1 MRNRID
7 SNYKK
12 FDFGKINL
20 PVILRNRVYGIFAIV
35 SLVFLLIIAIPVK
48 STYSIQSC
56 QNIETSIKIIDESG
70 GKRLSGTS
78 LATLENSPFKTYVTT
93 VSKHIS
99 TKVKEMAQCQEG
111 LKSQPKIELFF
122 VFRPL
127 VTSVQSSGTPFDLKR
142 EKSNP
147 SRSLDS
153 PWVKLTK
160 SRSSQLGVTAVFV
173 WNERQFLIDQ
183 SLMSSAKASPAQQL
197 ISIDDRIFGKFVQ
210 DYTNSVLLAS
220 SPENKAAAQI
230 AISKRL
236 PNDILWLFRNAWQ
249 STLAPFS
256 TEVDYAFRTT
266 IQRGASGYTDI
277 TNTLV
282 DQFLGSTKTEV
293 RYKSVLDLK
302 DVFNI
307 SKYRIN
313 KLYKGKN

>member
-7 SNYKK
+7 SDYKK
-12 FDFGKINL
+12 SGFGEIKL
-20 PVILRNRVYGIFAIV
+20 AMMFRSRDHSILAIV
-35 SLVFLLIIAIPVK
+35 FFVFLLIIAIPVK
-48 STYSIQSC
+48 STYSMQSC
-56 QNIETSIKIIDESG
+56 QNIQTSIKIIDESG

-78 LATLENSPFKTYVTT
+78 IATLENSPFKTYVTT

-127 VTSVQSSGTPFDLKR
+127 VTSMQSPRTPFDLKR
-142 EKSNP
+142 EKSNL

-160 SRSSQLGVTAVFV
+160 SRSSQLALTAVFE
-173 WNERQFLIDQ
+173 WNERQFLIDR
-183 SLMSSAKASPAQQL
+183 SLMSGARASPAKPL
-197 ISIDDRIFGKFVQ
+197 VSIDDRIFGQFVQ
-210 DYTNSVLLAS
+210 DYTDSVLLAS

-236 PNDILWLFRNAWQ
+236 PTDILWLFRNAWQ
-249 STLAPFS
+249 STFAPFT
-256 TEVDYAFRTT
+256 TEVDHALRTT

-277 TNTLV
+277 TNALV
-282 DQFLGSTKTEV
+282 DQFLGSTKTEI

-307 SKYRIN
+307 YKYRIN
-313 KLYKGKN
+313 QLHKGTN

>member
-12 FDFGKINL
+12 FDLGKINL
-20 PVILRNRVYGIFAIV
+20 PVILRNRAYGIFALV

-56 QNIETSIKIIDESG
+56 QNIQTSIKIIDESG

-127 VTSVQSSGTPFDLKR
+127 VTSGQSSRIPFDLKR

-173 WNERQFLIDQ
+173 WNERQFLIDR
-183 SLMSSAKASPAQQL
+183 SLMSGARASPAQQL
-197 ISIDDRIFGKFVQ
+197 VSIDDRTFEQFIQK
-210 DYTNSVLLAS
+210 YTDSVLLAA
-220 SPENKAAAQI
+220 SPEARSTAQNNL
-230 AISKRL
+230 SKSF
-236 PNDILWLFRNAWQ
+236 PAEILWLFRRAWQ

-256 TEVDYAFRTT
+256 TEVDHALRAT
-266 IQRGASGYTDI
+266 IQRGSIGYTDI
-277 TNTLV
+277 TKALV
-282 DQFLGSTKTEV
+282 DQFLGSTKTEI

-307 SKYRIN
+307 SQYRIN
-313 KLYKGKN
+313 